1 VKDWQLNGTFLA
13 NAGLN
18 LVHFLGLAGQHQ
30 TKFVAEIV
38 FEVNQAGIWIDMFS
52 TYKLS
57 PEIFLANTI
66 L

>member
-30 TKFVAEIV
+30 PKLVAEIV
-38 FEVNQAGIWIDMFS
+38 LEVNQAGIWIDMFS
-52 TYKLS
+52 TYKL
-57 PEIFLANTI
+57 FQKYF
-66 L
+66 